1 MMKSMFVFFLGLV
14 TVGILSAQTGQPKP
28 LQADDIWTFE
38 AARLHHKKQFDPQQ
52 WDEKLLSVDIKGN
65 PFTIH
70 LTMEE
75 ARFPVAP
82 YAGSAGAIDYLF
94 SFGDRILK
102 GGAFA
107 IGKNAYN
114 QSTFKAGDDHQVFF
128 NILVLTD
135 LEDEEEYNLILSR
148 NHPHYLGQGKVL
160 TTKSPVEYMC
170 FITADQNSY
179 AIVNSRIFDARLGR
193 TILVAPQK
201 DGSIR
206 FLQLD
211 YPYLGYIKARSY
223 MGELL
228 KRANVQAFF
237 KQEGNI

>member
-1 MMKSMFVFFLGLV
+1 MFALFLGLV
-14 TVGILSAQTGQPKP
+14 TIGILSAQADQHKP
-28 LQADDIWTFE
+28 PQADAVWTSE
-38 AARLHHKKQFDPQQ
+38 AARLHHEKQFDPQQ

-70 LTMEE
+70 LAMEE

-82 YAGSAGAIDYLF
+82 YTGAAGAIDYLF

-114 QSTFKAGDDHQVFF
+114 HSTFKVEDSHQVFF

-135 LEDEEEYNLILSR
+135 VEDEEEYNLVLSR

-160 TTKSPVEYMC
+160 TSNRPVEYMC

-193 TILVAPQK
+193 TILAAPQK

-211 YPYLGYIKARSY
+211 YPYLGYNKALSY
-223 MGELL
+223 MKELL
-228 KRANVQAFF
+228 KRANVRAFF